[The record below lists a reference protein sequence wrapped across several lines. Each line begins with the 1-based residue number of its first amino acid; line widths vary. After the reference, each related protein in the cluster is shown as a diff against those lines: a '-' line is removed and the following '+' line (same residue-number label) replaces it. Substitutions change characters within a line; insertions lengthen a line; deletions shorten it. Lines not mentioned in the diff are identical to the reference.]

1 MGFRIAVRALCEF
14 VAKEGDLDL
23 RFTPSPTALEGIE
36 GHALVASRRDENY
49 ISELALKGEFEDVQI
64 SGRADG
70 YDPRQKRLE
79 EVKTHRGSLER
90 QPANHRVL
98 HWAQLKIY
106 GFLACEHFGL
116 EEIELAL
123 IYFDV
128 DRERETPL
136 DEKYSRQSLEVF
148 FNSLCRKFLVW
159 ARQEAAH
166 ASKRT
171 EALNNLAFPK
181 PAFRQGQRDL
191 AESVYKAARL
201 QRTLMLQ
208 APTGLGKTLGTLFP
222 LLKAMPESRLDRIF
236 FLTAKTTG
244 RQLAIDALDMINRGL
259 YAQEKIRSVEL
270 IARER
275 SCEHPHL
282 ACHGES
288 CPLAKGF
295 YDRLPQA
302 RKVAVRYVQLKGAV
316 LDAATL
322 RSIALKSDIC
332 PYYFG
337 QEMARWADVS
347 IGDYNHYFGLGGM
360 LFALSQQL
368 NWRVATLLDEA
379 HNMVERGRLMFSA
392 ELSGYAIKQ
401 VAREAPRGFAR
412 SFQRL
417 LKILRESVQ
426 AEAIDG
432 IFEGKASRS
441 KGESGAP
448 KSTSQHRRLETAGL
462 LSQMPSALVSEML
475 SLTARIGERLADQPD
490 QPLDS
495 GLMSFYL
502 EMLHFL
508 RVYEI
513 HDPRFFQY
521 EFEYPRMDERYPVL
535 RLRNNVPAPY
545 LAPRFE
551 ATHPAILFSAT
562 LITADYYRLLLGL
575 PADTVWKEIDS
586 PFKSSQLKVHLVRNI
601 STRYRNRHSSIQP
614 IATLIQYA
622 FEQQQGNYLA
632 FFSSFD
638 YLQQVAEY
646 LENAA
651 PTIPVWKQH
660 RYMDEAARRDFI
672 NRFEQDGVGIGFAVL
687 GGVFGE
693 GIDLPGNRLVGA
705 FVATLG
711 LPQFNPFNQAL
722 KGQLT
727 SLFGAN
733 ASEERGVNA
742 GQMSGTDVGDIGYR
756 FAYLY
761 PGMTKVIQA
770 AGRVIRS
777 EHDIGQ
783 LWLIDDRFAEF
794 SIRELL
800 PAWWELSS

>member
-36 GHALVASRRDENY
+36 GHALVASRRDDEY
-49 ISELALKGEFEDVQI
+49 MSELPLKGEFDDLQI

-70 YDPRQKRLE
+70 YDPRKKRLE
-79 EVKTHRGSLER
+79 EVKTHRGLLER

-98 HWAQLKIY
+98 HWAQLKVY

-116 EEIELAL
+116 ENIELAL

-136 DEKYSRQSLEVF
+136 VEKYSRQSLEIF
-148 FNSLCRKFLVW
+148 FNSLCKKFLMW

-166 ASKRT
+166 VSKRT
-171 EALNNLAFPK
+171 EALNILAFPK

-222 LLKAMPESRLDRIF
+222 LLKAMPDSRLDRIF

-244 RQLAIDALDMINRGL
+244 RQLAIDALDMINQGL
-259 YAQEKIRSVEL
+259 FAQEKIRGVEL

-275 SCEHPHL
+275 SCEHPDL

-288 CPLAKGF
+288 CPLARGF
-295 YDRLPQA
+295 YDRVPQA

-322 RSIALKSDIC
+322 RAIALKSDIC

-347 IGDYNHYFGLGGM
+347 VGDYNHYFGLGGM
-360 LFALSQQL
+360 LFALSRQL

-401 VAREAPRGFAR
+401 VAREAPKGFAR

-426 AEAIDG
+426 VELG
-432 IFEGKASRS
+432 NGT
-441 KGESGAP
+441 P
-448 KSTSQHRRLETAGL
+448 NSTSQHGKPEKAGL
-462 LSQMPSALVSEML
+462 LPQMPSALISEML

-495 GLMSFYL
+495 GLMSLYL

-508 RVYEI
+508 RVHEI

-521 EFEYPRMDERYPVL
+521 EVEYSRRDERYPVL
-535 RLRNNVPAPY
+535 RLKNNVPAPY

-551 ATHPAILFSAT
+551 ATHTSVLFSAT
-562 LITADYYRLLLGL
+562 LITGEYYRLLLGL
-575 PADTVWKEIDS
+575 PTDTVWKEIDS

-601 STRYRNRHSSIQP
+601 STRYRDRHSSIQP

-646 LENAA
+646 LETAA

-660 RYMDEAARRDFI
+660 RYMDETARRDFI

-722 KGQLT
+722 KEQLT

-733 ASEERGVNA
+733 ASEDRGWNA
-742 GQMSGTDVGDIGYR
+742 GQVSGAGDMGYR

-777 EHDIGQ
+777 EQDIGQ
-783 LWLIDDRFAEF
+783 LWLIDDRFAE
-794 SIRELL
+794 SNIRALL
-800 PAWWELSS
+800 PVWWQLSS